1 MTFRKGH
8 KPYKSGDKYCE
19 KTGEKKE
26 KPIPPVISQES
37 TLSNPHNLNSSQ
49 INFSENNITSN
60 SSPNFSAGNTEQNNS
75 SRNTQ
80 SNFSPNNFS
89 KNNSQAAKPG
99 VIEWRPH
106 NGPQTRFHLSRAYE
120 TLFGGTKGPGKTD
133 TLLREGL
140 RQIHIPNYRAII
152 FRRTYPNLRE
162 IIDRSHK
169 YFGGLGAKFNA
180 QDHRWQW
187 PNGASYAFGHV
198 QHEHDKYN
206 HNGHEYHYI
215 GFDEVTEFTETQYL
229 FLMAQNR
236 TSDSRIR
243 CYIRSTANPGGVG
256 HGWVK
261 KRFIDC
267 LKPCELKYFKRQE
280 DDDLECPPND
290 PHAVSREFIP
300 ATVYDNPSITEN
312 DPNYIKRLEQLP
324 EEDKQA
330 LLYGNWDIFKGQF
343 FKAWRR
349 SIHVRDRE
357 VSKGFNKFIAI
368 DYGYAAPSAVG
379 WFMVDFDG
387 NLHMYR
393 ELYKEGLTYTQLAEK
408 IKEMT
413 PEDEKIDYAV
423 ADPAIW
429 GDKSHHGKDGIKGE
443 SGGETMQIE
452 WKNFTA
458 LIKADNSRIIG
469 WGRMRELLEPRQLPD
484 GSFESKFTVSP
495 NCRDFIRTVPSLIHD
510 DKKIEDCNSDGEDHC
525 ADMTRYAIM
534 SRAET
539 PERMKFMPFNEI
551 VHKIFDPFAKEE
563 TKVPT
568 TDAGGV
574 YQE

>member
-8 KPYKSGDKYCE
+8 RPYKSGDKYDE
-19 KTGEKKE
+19 QSGELKE
-26 KPIPPVISQES
+26 KPPSPPES
-37 TLSNPHNLNSSQ
+37 SEGAANNQHNLKSLS
-49 INFSENNITSN
+49 T
-60 SSPNFSAGNTEQNNS
+60 
-75 SRNTQ
+75 
-80 SNFSPNNFS
+80 NFSPENAPTKNS
-89 KNNSQAAKPG
+89 VKNNSANNSARGLYIGATPPPAQPG

-106 NGPQTRFHLSRAYE
+106 NGPQTRFHLSHAYE

-140 RQIHIPNYRAII
+140 RQIHIPNFRAII

-169 YFGGLGAKFNA
+169 YFGGIGGKFNS
-180 QDHRWQW
+180 QDHRWTF
-187 PNGASYAFGHV
+187 PSGASYAFGHV

-236 TSDSRIR
+236 TSDARIK
-243 CYIRSTANPGGVG
+243 CYIRATANPGGVG

-267 LKPCELKYFKRQE
+267 LKPLEMKYFKRVE
-280 DDDLECPPND
+280 NDDVECAAND

-349 SIHVRDRE
+349 TIHVKERE
-357 VSKGFNKFIAI
+357 ISKGFFKFCAL
-368 DYGYAAPSAVG
+368 DYGYAAPSSVG
-379 WFMVDFDG
+379 WYFVDFDG
-387 NLHMYR
+387 NLHRYR
-393 ELYKEGLTYTQLAEK
+393 ELYKEGFTYTQLAEK
-408 IKEMT
+408 VMEMT
-413 PEDEKIDYAV
+413 PEDEKIEYCV

-429 GDKSHHGKDGIKGE
+429 GDRSHHGKDGIKGE
-443 SGGETMQIE
+443 SGGETMQVI
-452 WKNFTA
+452 WRSFTA

-469 WGRMRELLEPRQLPD
+469 WGRMREMLEPKQMKD
-484 GSFESKFTVSP
+484 GSFVAKFTVGP
-495 NCRDFIRTVPSLIHD
+495 QCRDFIRTVPALIHD
-510 DKKIEDCNSDGEDHC
+510 DRKAEDCNSDGEDHC
-525 ADMTRYAIM
+525 ADEARYAIM

-539 PERMKFMPFNEI
+539 PDKLKFMSFNE
-551 VHKIFDPFAKEE
+551 VVEATFDPFSKDEPKPE
-563 TKVPT
+563 F
-568 TDAGGV
+568 DSGGV
-574 YQE
+574 YSD

>member
-8 KPYKSGDKYCE
+8 GKFRKGDRYDE
-19 KTGEKKE
+19 ATGVPKE
-26 KPIPPVISQES
+26 KPPSPPTTGGDTANIPLPEKSIPKIPPKI
-37 TLSNPHNLNSSQ
+37 
-49 INFSENNITSN
+49 FSKKPS
-60 SSPNFSAGNTEQNNS
+60 
-75 SRNTQ
+75 
-80 SNFSPNNFS
+80 NNFS
-89 KNNSQAAKPG
+89 KNIPRKG

-106 NGPQTRFHLSRAYE
+106 NGPQTLFHMSSAYE
-120 TLFGGTKGPGKTD
+120 VLFGGTKGPGKTD

-140 RQIHIPNYRAII
+140 RQIHIPNYKAMI

-169 YFGGLGAKFNA
+169 YFGGLGATFNS
-180 QDHRWQW
+180 QDHRWTF
-187 PNGASYAFGHV
+187 PSGATYGFGHV
-198 QHEHDKYN
+198 QHEHDKWN
-206 HNGHEYHYI
+206 HNGFEYHYI

-236 TSDSRIR
+236 TSDARIR

-267 LKPCELKYFKRQE
+267 LNPCEVRYFKRVE
-280 DDDLECPPND
+280 DDDVVCDVSD

-349 SIHVRDRE
+349 SIHVKERE
-357 VSKGFNKFIAI
+357 ITKGFNKFISI
-368 DYGYAAPSAVG
+368 DYGYAAPSAVL

-387 NLHMYR
+387 NLHIYR

-408 IKEMT
+408 VMEMT
-413 PEDEKIDYAV
+413 PQDEKIDYAV

-429 GDKSHHGKDGIKGE
+429 GDRSHHGKDGIKGE
-443 SGGETMQIE
+443 SGGETIQVI
-452 WKNFTA
+452 WKSFTA

-469 WGRMRELLEPRQLPD
+469 WGKMRELLEPRQMPD
-484 GSFESKFTVSP
+484 NSYVAKFTVSP
-495 NCRDFIRTVPSLIHD
+495 NCTNFIRTVPALIHD

-525 ADMTRYAIM
+525 ADSARYGIM

-539 PERMKFMPFNEI
+539 PERLQYMPFNEI
-551 VHKIFDPFAKEE
+551 VHKIFDPFSKEE
-563 TKVPT
+563 KKH
-568 TDAGGV
+568 DYDDSGGV
-574 YQE
+574 HAE